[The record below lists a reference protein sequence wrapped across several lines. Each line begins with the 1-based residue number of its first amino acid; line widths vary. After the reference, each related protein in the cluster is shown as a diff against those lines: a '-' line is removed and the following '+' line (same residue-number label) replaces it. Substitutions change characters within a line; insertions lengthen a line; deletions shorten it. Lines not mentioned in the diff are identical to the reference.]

1 MSGNELRE
9 AYLQFFSE
17 KKGHLRLPSFSLI
30 PQDDPTLLLI
40 GAGMAP
46 LKPFFTGKMKPP
58 RTRVTT
64 SQRCVR
70 TGDIENVGRTAR
82 HQTFFEMLGN
92 FSFGDYFKGEAIP
105 WAWEFLTEVI
115 ELPKDKLWV
124 TVYPD
129 DTEAIEIWKSQPGFP
144 QDHIVK
150 MEDNF
155 WEIGPGPCGP
165 DSEIYIDLGEER
177 GCGSPTCAVGCDC
190 DRYLEIWNLV
200 FTQYDRQEDGSYKNL
215 AHKNIDTGC
224 GLERLASVVQNKK
237 TNFETDL
244 LYPIIEYAAKV
255 AGVEY
260 VCNCLVNILSVLIN
274 KAIDGF
280 SSSTVFISYD
290 NTTIILNSTDYFLS
304 CSSDWASCDQNS
316 WFLLQHLSRCILC
329 LNLVNKGIHFSGN
342 LRTI

>member
-1 MSGNELRE
+1 M
-9 AYLQFFSE
+9 
-17 KKGHLRLPSFSLI
+17 
-30 PQDDPTLLLI
+30 
-40 GAGMAP
+40 
-46 LKPFFTGKMKPP
+46 
-58 RTRVTT
+58 TT

-150 MEDNF
+150 MDDNF

-200 FTQYDRQEDGSYKNL
+200 LRSTTARRTAPTRISPIRTSIR
-215 AHKNIDTGC
+215 AA
-224 GLERLASVVQNKK
+224 ASSASRPSFR
-237 TNFETDL
+237 TRRRTSRRIFSTR
-244 LYPIIEYAAKV
+244 
-255 AGVEY
+255 
-260 VCNCLVNILSVLIN
+260 
-274 KAIDGF
+274 
-280 SSSTVFISYD
+280 SSSTRPRSQAS
-290 NTTIILNSTDYFLS
+290 ST
-304 CSSDWASCDQNS
+304 ARTRRRT
-316 WFLLQHLSRCILC
+316 SR
-329 LNLVNKGIHFSGN
+329 
-342 LRTI
+342 

>member
-1 MSGNELRE
+1 MKVADIRRTFLNFYES
-9 AYLQFFSE
+9 
-17 KKGHLRLPSFSLI
+17 KGHTIVASSPVV
-30 PQDDPTLLLI
+30 PAHDPTLLFTN
-40 GAGMAP
+40 AGMNQFKDVFLGFDKRP
-46 LKPFFTGKMKPP
+46 Y
-58 RTRVTT
+58 TRATT
-64 SQRCVR
+64 SQKCIRA
-70 TGDIENVGRTAR
+70 GGKHNDLDNVGYTAR
-82 HQTFFEMLGN
+82 HHTFFEMLGN

-224 GLERLASVVQNKK
+224 GLERLASVVQK
-237 TNFETDL
+237 
-244 LYPIIEYAAKV
+244 
-255 AGVEY
+255 
-260 VCNCLVNILSVLIN
+260 
-274 KAIDGF
+274 
-280 SSSTVFISYD
+280 
-290 NTTIILNSTDYFLS
+290 
-304 CSSDWASCDQNS
+304 
-316 WFLLQHLSRCILC
+316 
-329 LNLVNKGIHFSGN
+329 
-342 LRTI
+342 